1 MNQYYIVGSG
11 IVGCVIAH
19 ELAAKGNQVSVL
31 EKRDHTGGNL
41 YDRTDAHGIR
51 VQLYGPHIFHTNNEK
66 IWEYVNRFC
75 EFQPYH
81 LVCGSEIDGRCVPVS
96 FDYTAADTFFP
107 KEAET
112 IKAHLRSAFPGKT
125 KATVLELLDSG
136 DPFVQKFSRF
146 LYEKDYA
153 PYTAKQWGVRPEE
166 IDRSIFQR
174 VPILFSYGG
183 GYFDDTYQGLPA
195 NGYTALI
202 DRLLD
207 HQNISVQA
215 NVDALEHLE
224 IRGGRV
230 LIDGAEADGT
240 VCYTGRIDALFGFRY
255 GVLPYRSLRF
265 EWKHEAIDSFQQ
277 YPVVAYPQAE
287 GFTRITE
294 YKKLPNQLVSGTTYA
309 VEYPLPDP
317 QGSSGEPFYPVIT
330 GESRALFEK
339 YHDIASKT
347 EGLICCGR
355 LADFKYYNMDQAI
368 EKALQVVEGLKKK

>member
-1 MNQYYIVGSG
+1 MNQCYVIGSG

-19 ELAAKGNQVSVL
+19 ELAVKGHAVRVF
-31 EKRDHTGGNL
+31 EKRRHTGGNL
-41 YDRTDAHGIR
+41 YDYTDKYGIR
-51 VQLYGPHIFHTNNEK
+51 VQAYGPHIFHTSNEK

-75 EFQPYH
+75 EFKPYH
-81 LVCGSEIDGRCVPVS
+81 LVCGSEIDGKCVPVS
-96 FDYTAADTFFP
+96 FDYTAVDTFFP

-112 IKAHLRSAFPGKT
+112 IKAHLQSAFPGRT
-125 KATVLELLDSG
+125 KATVFELLDSG
-136 DPFVQKFSRF
+136 DPYVQKFSRF
-146 LYEKDYA
+146 LYEKDYV
-153 PYTAKQWGVRPEE
+153 PYTAKQWGVNPGEV
-166 IDRSIFQR
+166 DRSIFQR
-174 VPILFSYGG
+174 VPVLFSYGG
-183 GYFDDTYQGLPA
+183 GYFDDIYQGLPV
-195 NGYTALI
+195 NGYMTLI

-207 HQNISVQA
+207 HQNISVQT

-224 IRGGRV
+224 IRDGRV
-230 LIDGAEADGT
+230 WIDGAEADGT
-240 VCYTGRIDALFGFRY
+240 VCYTGRIDALFGFRF

-294 YKKLPNQLVSGTTYA
+294 YKKLPDQQVSGTTYA
-309 VEYPLPDP
+309 VEYPLSNP
-317 QGSSGEPFYPVIT
+317 QGSSGEPFYPVVT
-330 GESRALFEK
+330 GESRALFEQ

-368 EKALQVVEGLKKK
+368 ERALQIVEGL